1 MIMKIIKEFL
11 FGRRANPVCDVCNT
25 YHTIKPST
33 ALTFEQWC
41 IEFRVSML
49 HGKQITE
56 MN

>member
-1 MIMKIIKEFL
+1 MKIIKEFI
-11 FGRRANPVCDVCNT
+11 FGRRANAVCDVCNT

-41 IEFRVSML
+41 TEFRVSML